1 MPGIKYR
8 SGVQGLPHPILFFSC
23 PQPPGHCSFQRLRV
37 WEWQARALGVWA
49 QLPSSAF
56 FFPGMASPE
65 VWGGAA
71 LVALQRRHLGVGWG
85 WGRLSRWGGV
95 CSGRGMSEPRVRCG
109 CLYAWGRPDWLG
121 EALSHRPCG
130 LQEVYFLRWALK
142 GAGEGV
148 EGGSSTAQGLEPDL

>member
-1 MPGIKYR
+1 MECRAFLTPFCSSPALSLLGIAAFKGLEFGNGRPELLGSGRSSLPQPFFPLAWQALR
-8 SGVQGLPHPILFFSC
+8 SG
-23 PQPPGHCSFQRLRV
+23 
-37 WEWQARALGVWA
+37 
-49 QLPSSAF
+49 
-56 FFPGMASPE
+56 
-65 VWGGAA
+65 GGAA